1 MSVVTTSSAPT
12 LAATM
17 INVLFP
23 EEEVEAGAV
32 SEGLAEKG
40 EDGVAPG

>member
-32 SEGLAEKG
+32 SEGLAERG